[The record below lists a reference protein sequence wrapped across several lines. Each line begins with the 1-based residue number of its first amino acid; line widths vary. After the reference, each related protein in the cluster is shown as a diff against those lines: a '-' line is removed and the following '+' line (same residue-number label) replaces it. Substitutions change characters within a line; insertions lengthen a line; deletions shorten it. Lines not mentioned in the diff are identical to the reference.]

1 MRRKRVEKEGED
13 RLSRE
18 EGVQFILCFEKHHWN
33 DLDLLNLLFGRM
45 KEEEE
50 IDSSCLLDKASWSIQ
65 EELSCR
71 SNFIFFLHPNRSQHQ
86 QRILFYRELIL
97 SRYVSVYRHIP
108 LSILPLR
115 FTNVCLFLET
125 YRNSVSISIPP
136 TAQPLRSLATL
147 KVFTIVDGGEVVKPC
162 SNPSFRRVSF
172 KQRWYSGA

>member
-1 MRRKRVEKEGED
+1 
-13 RLSRE
+13 
-18 EGVQFILCFEKHHWN
+18 
-33 DLDLLNLLFGRM
+33 M

-50 IDSSCLLDKASWSIQ
+50 IETKLRRFILSSFDKVSRQLIQ
-65 EELSCR
+65 EESTSR

-172 KQRWYSGA
+172 KQR